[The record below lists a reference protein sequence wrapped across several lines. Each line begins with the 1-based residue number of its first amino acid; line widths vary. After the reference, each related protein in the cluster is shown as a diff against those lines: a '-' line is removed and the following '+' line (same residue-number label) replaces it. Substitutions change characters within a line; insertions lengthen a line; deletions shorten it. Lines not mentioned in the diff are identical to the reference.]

1 MKATEFSVRKYVQ
14 ESMYLINKHEKESI
28 ISKQGN
34 ADETKTVHIFFFI
47 KMAETKKF
55 QSAQYWTQSI
65 ASEKEKQGVTACLE
79 NNLTICRRGL
89 LNFQAEISNSKSG
102 NLSKKNHLKY
112 RGSFMDKGTHYSII

>member
-1 MKATEFSVRKYVQ
+1 
-14 ESMYLINKHEKESI
+14 
-28 ISKQGN
+28 
-34 ADETKTVHIFFFI
+34 
-47 KMAETKKF
+47 MAETKKF